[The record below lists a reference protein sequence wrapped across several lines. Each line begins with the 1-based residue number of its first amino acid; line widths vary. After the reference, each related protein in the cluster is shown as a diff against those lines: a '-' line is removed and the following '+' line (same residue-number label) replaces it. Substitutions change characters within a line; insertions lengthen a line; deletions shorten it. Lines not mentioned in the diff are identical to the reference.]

1 MEEWQLQQL
10 EMLEGTLK
18 SEQDSTLNTRS
29 EKLGLKPISPQWLAG
44 YLDGEGCFSIPKG
57 NRQPE
62 VKISSANYDLLCT
75 LFHHLGG
82 SFYNHGYPTNTRR
95 KSWSWV
101 VRGKEAID
109 VVVSV
114 LPYLREKQ
122 NQAVALLAWEKGQV
136 ERNKV
141 LKEFITDEK
150 KTHYEHL
157 ERK

>member
-1 MEEWQLQQL
+1 M
-10 EMLEGTLK
+10 
-18 SEQDSTLNTRS
+18 LNTRS
-29 EKLGLKPISPQWLAG
+29 DRLGLKPISPQWLAG

-62 VKISSANYDLLCT
+62 VKVNSANYDLLCT

-82 SFYNHGYPTNTRR
+82 AFYNHGTATNKRR

-101 VRGKEAID
+101 LRGNEALA
-109 VVVSV
+109 VVLEV

-122 NQAVALLAWEKGQV
+122 YQAVALLAWVSGDEK
-136 ERNKV
+136 RNKA
-141 LKEFITDEK
+141 LKEFVTDQK

-157 ERK
+157 ERRVNEAVD